1 MNKTSIIALSAIL
14 TACGANVTTYQADP
28 ADAGQGGADAAQ
40 GGNGGQGGSGGEAG
54 QGGCQ
59 LQADCVIN
67 DGVNDI
73 CYEYKSVPLTACVIG
88 DTLPCDGH
96 EHCGPFGWCDPA
108 SAQCAAEGASTCLV
122 DWVLTNCE
130 ASDEVCCETDDGVH
144 VCSDAELCY
153 GSILEP

>member
-14 TACGANVTTYQADP
+14 TACGADVTTYQ

-40 GGNGGQGGSGGEAG
+40 GGSGGQGGDT
-54 QGGCQ
+54 GCQ
-59 LQADCVIN
+59 LQADCVIG
-67 DGVNDI
+67 DGLHDI
-73 CYEYKSVPLTACVIG
+73 CYEYKSVPLTACVLG

-108 SAQCAAEGASTCLV
+108 SAQCAAEGASACLV

-130 ASDEVCCETDDGVH
+130 QAGEVCCETEDGAHACFADCEGTV
-144 VCSDAELCY
+144 
-153 GSILEP
+153 LEP